1 MPKPANHPKNE
12 RLEMN
17 DSSFLEISDLQKNY
31 RVGRRVV
38 RALDG
43 VCLSVNKG
51 ENIGIVGE
59 SGSGKTTLGR
69 LVLGIE
75 KPSAGEIMFD
85 GGWLGHRRPLH
96 LRRRIQVVQQNPLST
111 LNPKR
116 SIRQAIEQPLRVHNV
131 VSRCQRKERAA
142 ELLRIVGLAPEY
154 LNRYPNALSGGQRQ
168 RVALARA
175 LACQPELIVL
185 DEPTSA
191 LDVSV
196 QAHILQL
203 LADLQSRFRL
213 TYLFIT
219 HDLGVARIMTSRIA
233 VMYRGRIVETGPTPE
248 VFRTPRHRYTVMLLS
263 SVPVVSKNEEELRPE
278 WPWRRRLVEGQL
290 KVSNGCSFAPRC
302 PNTLD
307 QCWSTVPAID
317 PMGPIHDAACL
328 NPSGAIAPALQP
340 KPLISSSNQQST

>member
-1 MPKPANHPKNE
+1 MHE
-12 RLEMN
+12 
-17 DSSFLEISDLQKNY
+17 SFFLEIGDLRKNY

-43 VCLSVNKG
+43 VSLGINKG

-75 KPSAGEIMFD
+75 KPSAGAIIFD
-85 GGWLGHRRPLH
+85 GGRLDHRRPLH

-111 LNPKR
+111 LNPKL
-116 SIRQAIEQPLRVHNV
+116 SIRQTIEQPLRVHNV
-131 VSRCQRKERAA
+131 VPRRQRKERAA
-142 ELLRIVGLAPEY
+142 ELLRVVGLAPEY
-154 LNRYPNALSGGQRQ
+154 LDRYPNALSGGQRQ

-219 HDLGVARIMTSRIA
+219 HDLSVARIMTSRIA
-233 VMYRGRIVETGPTPE
+233 VMYRGRIVETGPTAQ

-263 SVPVVSKNEEELRPE
+263 SVPVVSRKEEELRPE
-278 WPWRRRLVEGQL
+278 WPWRRRLVEGEL
-290 KVSNGCSFAPRC
+290 KPSAGCSFAPRC
-302 PNTLD
+302 PSTLD
-307 QCWSTVPAID
+307 QCWSTVPGID
-317 PMGPIHDAACL
+317 PMGPNHEAACL

-340 KPLISSSNQQST
+340 KPLTSPSIQQST

>member
-1 MPKPANHPKNE
+1 M
-12 RLEMN
+12 
-17 DSSFLEISDLQKNY
+17 
-31 RVGRRVV
+31 
-38 RALDG
+38 
-43 VCLSVNKG
+43 
-51 ENIGIVGE
+51 GE

-75 KPSAGEIMFD
+75 KPSAGAIIFD
-85 GGWLGHRRPLH
+85 GGRLDHRRPLH

-111 LNPKR
+111 LNPKL
-116 SIRQAIEQPLRVHNV
+116 SIRQTIEQPLRVHNV
-131 VSRCQRKERAA
+131 VPRRQRKERAA
-142 ELLRIVGLAPEY
+142 ELLRVVGLAPEY
-154 LNRYPNALSGGQRQ
+154 LDRYPNALSGGQRQ

-219 HDLGVARIMTSRIA
+219 HDLSVARIMTSRIA
-233 VMYRGRIVETGPTPE
+233 VMYRGRIVETGPTAQ

-263 SVPVVSKNEEELRPE
+263 SVPVVSRKEEELRPE
-278 WPWRRRLVEGQL
+278 WPWRRRLVEGEL
-290 KVSNGCSFAPRC
+290 KPSAGCSFAPRC
-302 PNTLD
+302 PSTLD
-307 QCWSTVPAID
+307 QCWSTVPGID
-317 PMGPIHDAACL
+317 PMGPNHGAACL
-328 NPSGAIAPALQP
+328 NPSGGLTPALQREF
-340 KPLISSSNQQST
+340 LASSNI